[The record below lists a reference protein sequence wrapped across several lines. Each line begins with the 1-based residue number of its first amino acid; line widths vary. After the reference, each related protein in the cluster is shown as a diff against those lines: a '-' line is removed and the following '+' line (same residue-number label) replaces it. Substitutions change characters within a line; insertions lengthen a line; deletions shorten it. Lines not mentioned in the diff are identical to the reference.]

1 MGVDCQHEKIEK
13 QVVEKKFAGE
23 SFTHDAAV
31 CTICGAFLRD
41 KDYEV
46 AFLDWVEGVYKRDRS
61 KFQVQCH
68 LNVGLLSVA
77 EKFLGEYPGVTHAH
91 LFRGLVV
98 IYLNHIDSDARLA
111 EQFAAL
117 LDASVLDSFTR
128 KCQKKRVNIQ
138 FKPKMLL
145 ELEAMA
151 DVIKCRPAQLV
162 ESSVVK
168 MMSAI
173 TSQNAPLKALCER
186 EIMKYLAPILKAA

>member
-1 MGVDCQHEKIEK
+1 MSMDCQHEKIEK
-13 QVVEKKFAGE
+13 QIVEKKFAGE
-23 SFTHDAAV
+23 SFTHEAPV

-41 KDYEV
+41 KDHEV
-46 AFLDWVEGVYKRDRS
+46 AFLDWVEGVYKRDRN
-61 KFQVQCH
+61 KFQIQCH
-68 LNVGLLSVA
+68 LDVGLLSVA
-77 EKFLGEYPGVTHAH
+77 DKFLGEYPGVTHAH

-111 EQFAAL
+111 EQFGAL

-128 KCQKKRVNIQ
+128 KHEKKRVNIQ

-151 DVIKCRPAQLV
+151 EATECRPAQLV

-173 TSQNAPLKALCER
+173 TSQNSPLKEFWES